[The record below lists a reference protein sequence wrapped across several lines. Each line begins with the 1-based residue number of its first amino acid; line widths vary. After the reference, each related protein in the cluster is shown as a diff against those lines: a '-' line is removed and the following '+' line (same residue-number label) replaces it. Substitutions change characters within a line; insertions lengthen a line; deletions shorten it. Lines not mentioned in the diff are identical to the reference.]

1 MIVIG
6 ICGLPAGGKS
16 AVAETLQQF
25 GAVWINADQ
34 IAHQVLDVAE
44 VQPLLVRQF
53 GTAILREDGKIDRPR
68 LGAIVFGDDAPARA
82 ALRYLES
89 VVHPPTRTM
98 IIQQITAALQHEA
111 VAVVLDIP
119 LLLESQWDLWCDEI
133 WYVDTA
139 ESLRLTAA
147 AQRGWTAEMLKQRT
161 ARQMHAD
168 EKRRLSTR
176 LIPNH
181 ATLEQ
186 LRRQVASAWQQLFE
200 HERSGTATR
209 HCRDRLL
216 GAQSCG

>member
-16 AVAETLQQF
+16 AVAETLQQL

-44 VQPLLVRQF
+44 VQQQLVRQF
-53 GTAILREDGKIDRPR
+53 GSAILRADGKIDRPR
-68 LGAIVFGDDAPARA
+68 LAAIVFGDDAPARA

-98 IIQQITAALQHEA
+98 IIQQIAAALQNDAAA
-111 VAVVLDIP
+111 VGLDVP

-133 WYVDTA
+133 WYVETA
-139 ESLRLTAA
+139 ESLRLAA
-147 AQRGWTAEMLKQRT
+147 AANRGWTVEMLERRT

-168 EKRRLSTR
+168 EKRRQSTR
-176 LIPNH
+176 VIPNH
-181 ATLEQ
+181 TTLEQ
-186 LRRQVASAWQQLFE
+186 LRLLVASEWQQLFQR
-200 HERSGTATR
+200 ERSGAATS

-216 GAQSCG
+216 SAQMCG